1 MLRLFL
7 FLLIVV
13 VAAAAALAAW
23 LIQHPI
29 DVIISAG
36 TRTYQLPLAAWVSM
50 IALLVAGLFLLTG
63 IVNAVLRTPRRM
75 HEKRMNERRERGLN
89 ALSRGMV
96 AVAAG
101 DAKTAQRLAKDAEHL
116 LPDPPLTLLLS
127 AQAAQLSGDEPGAQS
142 RFTAMLAH
150 PETEFLGLRGLFAQ
164 AMRRGDKMVALA
176 HLQRAD
182 NLRPGTPW
190 VVNALFDLH
199 AKEHRWAEAQDAVSA
214 IERAKLIDGNVA
226 RRRRA
231 VLIAAEAEEIAP
243 RDAAR
248 ALSLAE
254 EALKLSPGL
263 TPAAVLAS
271 RLTGADGRTWR
282 AQAIIE
288 TAWAQAPHPDLAQ
301 VYAGL
306 KSDETP
312 RAKAERM
319 LGLAE
324 RNKDNIESQILSAQ
338 QWLLLKDYA
347 QARAA
352 LGALPQTVPSARIAA
367 LMAEISQGQGHPHET
382 RFWLERAVRAP
393 REPQWSCDNCHSPSP
408 RWVPVCTTCGAFD
421 TLAWRVRSETL
432 RGEAVPLPPP
442 APPPAAEPRFPPPS
456 LRENAPHA
464 AAPVPSPA
472 PEGDVTIM
480 NRAPDDPGPVDDAG
494 EEPQAPSS
502 VVRWGR

>member
-1 MLRLFL
+1 MLRLVFL
-7 FLLIVV
+7 FLLI
-13 VAAAAALAAW
+13 AAAGLGAGW
-23 LIQHPI
+23 LIDHSGHI
-29 DVIISAG
+29 TVAVG
-36 TRTYQLPLAAWVSM
+36 TREYETNLAYGLFAVT
-50 IALLVAGLFLLTG
+50 LLVATLIGVVAL
-63 IVNAVLRTPRRM
+63 VDAVLRAPRRIG
-75 HEKRMNERRERGLN
+75 EKRAQQRRERGLH

-101 DAKTAQRLAKDAEHL
+101 DAKTATRLAKEAENL
-116 LPDPPLTLLLS
+116 LPDPALTLLLS
-127 AQAAQLSGDEPGAQS
+127 AQAAQLSGDEPSAQS

-150 PETEFLGLRGLFAQ
+150 PDTEFLGLRGLFAQ

-199 AKEHRWAEAQDAVSA
+199 TREHRWNEAQDALSA
-214 IERAKLIDGNVA
+214 IERAKLIDSGVA
-226 RRRRA
+226 KRRRA
-231 VLIAAEAEEIAP
+231 VLIAAEAEQAAS

-263 TPAAVLAS
+263 TPAAVLAA
-271 RLTGADGRTWR
+271 RLTGADGRQWK

-288 TAWAQAPHPDLAQ
+288 TAWAQAPHPDLAM
-301 VYAGL
+301 VYAQL

-312 RAKAERM
+312 RAKAERL

-324 RNKDNIESQILSAQ
+324 RNKEHIESHILNAQ
-338 QWLLLKDYA
+338 QWLSLKDYA
-347 QARAA
+347 QARSS

-367 LMAEISQGQGHPHET
+367 LMAEISQGQGHPQDT

-393 REPQWSCDNCHSPSP
+393 REPQWSCDNCHSPAP
-408 RWVPVCTTCGAFD
+408 AWAPVCATCGAFD
-421 TLAWRVRSETL
+421 ALSWQVRSETL

-442 APPPAAEPRFPPPS
+442 SPPALAIPPDTRSSPS
-456 LRENAPHA
+456 ASPD
-464 AAPVPSPA
+464 PA
-472 PEGDVTIM
+472 PAVPAGAPKSTAEHDVVFIP
-480 NRAPDDPGPVDDAG
+480 RVPDDPGPV
-494 EEPQAPSS
+494 EESDE
-502 VVRWGR
+502 RRGTGTNW

>member
-1 MLRLFL
+1 MLRLILL
-7 FLLIVV
+7 FLLI
-13 VAAAAALAAW
+13 AAAGLGAGW
-23 LIQHPI
+23 LIDHSGHITIAIAQREYE
-29 DVIISAG
+29 
-36 TRTYQLPLAAWVSM
+36 TNLAYGLFA
-50 IALLVAGLFLLTG
+50 ITLLVAILIGCVALL
-63 IVNAVLRTPRRM
+63 NAVLRAPGRM
-75 HEKRMNERRERGLN
+75 REKRANQRRDRGLL

-101 DAKTAQRLAKDAEHL
+101 DAKTATRLAKDAEHL
-116 LPDPPLTLLLS
+116 LPDPALTLLLS
-127 AQAAQLSGDEPGAQS
+127 AQAAQLSGDEPAAQS

-150 PETEFLGLRGLFAQ
+150 PDTEFLGLRGLFAQ

-199 AKEHRWAEAQDAVSA
+199 AKEHRWNEAQDAVSA
-214 IERAKLIDGNVA
+214 IERAKLIDSGVA

-231 VLIAAEAEEIAP
+231 VLIAAEAEEIAL
-243 RDAAR
+243 RDPAR

-263 TPAAVLAS
+263 TPAAVLAA
-271 RLTGADGRTWR
+271 RLTGADGRAWK
-282 AQAIIE
+282 AQAIVE

-338 QWLLLKDYA
+338 QWLSLKDYA
-347 QARAA
+347 QARSA

-393 REPQWSCDNCHSPSP
+393 REPQWSCDSCHSPAP
-408 RWVPVCTTCGAFD
+408 RWVPVCATCGAFD
-421 TLAWRVRSETL
+421 ALTWRVRSETL

-442 APPPAAEPRFPPPS
+442 APPLANAGEARSSAPAPGEATRAPAATT
-456 LRENAPHA
+456 
-464 AAPVPSPA
+464 PA
-472 PEGDVTIM
+472 TEGEVLLM
-480 NRAPDDPGPVDDAG
+480 PRAPDDPGPVDDDG
-494 EEPQAPSS
+494 EEPRST
-502 VVRWGR
+502 VTRW